1 VNHLRFHSGARAE
14 FRESALFY
22 EGELSGLGAE
32 FVAEVERTIEFVV
45 AHPNAGSPLWGDF
58 RRSLVRRFP
67 FAVIYRAKDETV
79 YVVAVAHQRRRPNY
93 WRSRG

>member
-1 VNHLRFHSGARAE
+1 VNQLRFHSGAHAE
-14 FRESALFY
+14 FRESALFQD
-22 EGELSGLGAE
+22 
-32 FVAEVERTIEFVV
+32 TIYSPTGPGRPSLLRFQAVSVV

>member
-1 VNHLRFHSGARAE
+1 ME

-22 EGELSGLGAE
+22 EGELPGLGVE

-45 AHPNAGSPLWGDF
+45 IHPNAGSPLWGDF
-58 RRSLVRRFP
+58 RRALVRRFP

-79 YVVAVAHQRRRPNY
+79 YVVAVAHQHRRPNY